1 MTEEQNSVWKDC
13 NCMNCRLAR
22 IEDNINKIVHII
34 DKLPTELGE
43 SPADD
48 MDIKKC

>member
-1 MTEEQNSVWKDC
+1 MTEDRESIWENC

-34 DKLPTELGE
+34 DNLPVEFGE
-43 SPADD
+43 SPDEVTG
-48 MDIKKC
+48 IKKC